1 MNIIEIAQLAGV
13 SRATVSRYL
22 NGGYVSEEKKEKIKA
37 VIEETGY
44 RPSAHAQ
51 TLRTK
56 RTMQI
61 GVVLPKI
68 DSDSIGRMVSGISS
82 VLSENEYS
90 LLLANAENDEK
101 RELKYLKLLQNNQV
115 DGIILIGTV
124 FTKDHVPV
132 LKEIDV
138 PVVILAQRLEGFA
151 CVYFDDYQ
159 AAKDLTR
166 LLLAQSRRIG
176 YIGVSEDDRAVGQE
190 RKRGFLDALRESGID
205 APENRM
211 VKADFSMEAGHEMAR
226 QLLEKAPDIDA
237 VFCATD
243 HIAVGA
249 SNYIRETGRRIPED
263 VQITGVGD
271 GRLAVVTTPAL
282 TTAHFYYQESGIEA
296 ARLLLDMI
304 SGSRLRKEIKLG
316 YHLVVR
322 QSTLPGD

>member
-37 VIEETGY
+37 IIEETGY

-159 AAKDLTR
+159 AAKDLTC
-166 LLLAQSRRIG
+166 LLYTSPSPR
-176 YIGVSEDDRAVGQE
+176 D
-190 RKRGFLDALRESGID
+190 
-205 APENRM
+205 
-211 VKADFSMEAGHEMAR
+211 
-226 QLLEKAPDIDA
+226 
-237 VFCATD
+237 
-243 HIAVGA
+243 
-249 SNYIRETGRRIPED
+249 
-263 VQITGVGD
+263 
-271 GRLAVVTTPAL
+271 
-282 TTAHFYYQESGIEA
+282 
-296 ARLLLDMI
+296 
-304 SGSRLRKEIKLG
+304 
-316 YHLVVR
+316 
-322 QSTLPGD
+322 